1 VKYLSLIWD
10 GIWRKRG
17 RAILTG
23 LQVLVAFVLFGL
35 LQGMKS
41 GIDDAIDKIGAD
53 LYIVQHATGFSPMPL
68 AMYSRL
74 VAVPG
79 VRAAAYE
86 SFLAGTYQKPT
97 QHVLAVACDQDSII
111 ATIPHGAIVSQAAVD
126 AMKRTRSGVL
136 VSENLARKYG
146 WKTGDRIPLET
157 SVLRQDGS
165 LTWTFDMVGTF
176 VPGEQS
182 LSPDF
187 MIINYAYFDEA
198 RTIDRGTVAMYYVR
212 VTDPKQGLAV
222 AQAIDKLFLNS
233 SDETRTES
241 ARESIQATLESLGD
255 MDFVVRAIVGAVLFA
270 LLFSITAMMMQS
282 IRERTAEL
290 ALLKTLGFSD
300 GKLFWI
306 VLCEVLTLCIVAAAL
321 GLALA
326 TWVLPAA
333 RHFTNINVTMPASVV
348 LAGLGLAAL
357 LAIVTATV
365 PAMRA
370 RRLQVVDAL
379 AGR

>member
-1 VKYLSLIWD
+1 VKYLLLIWD

-111 ATIPHGAIVSQAAVD
+111 ATIPHGAIVPQAAVD

-136 VSENLARKYG
+136 VSESLARKYG

-165 LTWTFDMVGTF
+165 LTWTFDMLGTF

>member
-1 VKYLSLIWD
+1 MKYLLLIWD

-111 ATIPHGAIVSQAAVD
+111 ATIPHGAIVPQAAVD

-136 VSENLARKYG
+136 VSESLARKYG

-165 LTWTFDMVGTF
+165 LTWTFDMLGTF

>member
-1 VKYLSLIWD
+1 
-10 GIWRKRG
+10 
-17 RAILTG
+17 
-23 LQVLVAFVLFGL
+23 
-35 LQGMKS
+35 
-41 GIDDAIDKIGAD
+41 
-53 LYIVQHATGFSPMPL
+53 
-68 AMYSRL
+68 
-74 VAVPG
+74 
-79 VRAAAYE
+79 
-86 SFLAGTYQKPT
+86 
-97 QHVLAVACDQDSII
+97 
-111 ATIPHGAIVSQAAVD
+111 
-126 AMKRTRSGVL
+126 VL
-136 VSENLARKYG
+136 VSESLARKYG

-187 MIINYAYFDEA
+187 MIINYTSFDEA
-198 RTIDRGTVAMYYVR
+198 RTVDRGTVAMYYVR

-326 TWVLPAA
+326 TWVLPTA

-357 LAIVTATV
+357 LAVVTAAV

>member
-1 VKYLSLIWD
+1 MKYLSLIWD

-111 ATIPHGAIVSQAAVD
+111 ATIPHGAIVPQAAVD

-136 VSENLARKYG
+136 VSESLARKYG

-157 SVLRQDGS
+157 SVQRQDGS

-187 MIINYAYFDEA
+187 MIINYTYFDEA

-282 IRERTAEL
+282 IRERTTEL

-326 TWVLPAA
+326 TWVLPVA

>member
-111 ATIPHGAIVSQAAVD
+111 ATIPHGAIVPQAAVD

-136 VSENLARKYG
+136 VSESLARKYG

-165 LTWTFDMVGTF
+165 LTWTFDMLGTF

>member
-97 QHVLAVACDQDSII
+97 QHVLAVACDQDSIS
-111 ATIPHGAIVSQAAVD
+111 ATIPHGAIVPPAAVD

-136 VSENLARKYG
+136 VSESLARKYG

-187 MIINYAYFDEA
+187 MIINYTSFDEA
-198 RTIDRGTVAMYYVR
+198 RTVDRGTVAMYYVR

-326 TWVLPAA
+326 TWVLPTA

-357 LAIVTATV
+357 LAVVTAAV

>member
-1 VKYLSLIWD
+1 
-10 GIWRKRG
+10 
-17 RAILTG
+17 
-23 LQVLVAFVLFGL
+23 
-35 LQGMKS
+35 
-41 GIDDAIDKIGAD
+41 
-53 LYIVQHATGFSPMPL
+53 
-68 AMYSRL
+68 
-74 VAVPG
+74 
-79 VRAAAYE
+79 
-86 SFLAGTYQKPT
+86 
-97 QHVLAVACDQDSII
+97 
-111 ATIPHGAIVSQAAVD
+111 
-126 AMKRTRSGVL
+126 
-136 VSENLARKYG
+136 
-146 WKTGDRIPLET
+146 
-157 SVLRQDGS
+157 
-165 LTWTFDMVGTF
+165 
-176 VPGEQS
+176 
-182 LSPDF
+182 
-187 MIINYAYFDEA
+187 
-198 RTIDRGTVAMYYVR
+198 
-212 VTDPKQGLAV
+212 
-222 AQAIDKLFLNS
+222 
-233 SDETRTES
+233 
-241 ARESIQATLESLGD
+241 

-326 TWVLPAA
+326 TWVLPTA

-357 LAIVTATV
+357 LAVVTAAV

>member
-1 VKYLSLIWD
+1 MKYLSLIWD

-111 ATIPHGAIVSQAAVD
+111 ATIPHGAIVPQAAVD

-136 VSENLARKYG
+136 VSESLARKYG

-165 LTWTFDMVGTF
+165 LTWTFDMLGTF